1 MSEQHTSPPRDAH
14 GQVLH
19 DLAVAVGRA
28 YKVGEVIRTAAAE
41 VRLAFGVRIAGLYLR
56 DPSSGILTADPYE
69 ELSPILAADLPTIS
83 AGESLLIEEAITSM
97 KVVIW
102 PVEAIGHPV
111 IRAGLEAEGFR
122 MCVCVPLLSKAEIL
136 GVALIARS
144 EDVPFSPLELHTLG
158 AMGSI
163 IGLAIENAKLY
174 EELVSHRD
182 QLRALAAAVQQTRE
196 AEARRI
202 ARDLHD
208 VAGQLLA
215 AVHFSLE
222 ELAEA
227 LPPQAQEHLQ
237 AVHAQLRQA
246 EEHLRRLS
254 HELRSPILDDLGL
267 KPALDSLGQGVAART
282 GLHIAV
288 EGSVGGRLSR
298 EIETVIYRG
307 VQEALTNVAKHA
319 RATRVWIDLERL
331 PQHIRCT
338 VRDDGIGFDV
348 RRSLAKQG
356 RGGLGLLSIRE
367 RLAEVGGKASITSV
381 PGQGTELRLTIP
393 WQDDSGV
400 PIEAGRVVFGR
411 FPPSKSG
418 FHPIPQSPPIGPLL
432 AREAFDL

>member
-1 MSEQHTSPPRDAH
+1 MMGEQHASSPIDAH

-28 YKVGEVIRTAAAE
+28 HKMEEVIQTAAAE
-41 VRLAFGVRIAGLYLR
+41 IRLAFGVRIAGLYLR
-56 DPSSGILTADPYE
+56 DPSSGILTADPYQH
-69 ELSPILAADLPTIS
+69 LSPIFAADLPTIRP
-83 AGESLLIEEAITSM
+83 GETPLIQEAITSK

-102 PVEAIGHPV
+102 PVEAIGHPA
-111 IRAGLEAEGFR
+111 IRAGLDAEGFR
-122 MCVCVPLLSKAEIL
+122 IVACVPLLSKAEIL
-136 GVALIARS
+136 GVALMARRS
-144 EDVPFSPLELHTLG
+144 HVSFSPLELHTLG
-158 AMGSI
+158 AIGSI
-163 IGLAIENAKLY
+163 IGVAIENARLY

-182 QLRALAAAVQQTRE
+182 QLRDLAAAVQQTRE
-196 AEARRI
+196 VEAGRI

-227 LPPQAQEHLQ
+227 VPLQAQEHLE
-237 AVHAQLRQA
+237 AVRAQLRQA

-288 EGSVGGRLSR
+288 EGSLGRRLSR

-319 RATRVWIDLERL
+319 RATRAWVDLERQ

-338 VRDDGIGFDV
+338 VRDDGIGFDIGTT
-348 RRSLAKQG
+348 LAKRG
-356 RGGLGLLSIRE
+356 RGGIGLLSIQE
-367 RLAEVGGKASITSV
+367 RVAEVGGKASITSA

-393 WQDDSGV
+393 WQDANLV
-400 PIEAGRVVFGR
+400 PDPDHA
-411 FPPSKSG
+411 
-418 FHPIPQSPPIGPLL
+418 
-432 AREAFDL
+432 

>member
-1 MSEQHTSPPRDAH
+1 MIEQHTSSPIDAH

-28 YKVGEVIRTAAAE
+28 HKVGEVIRTAAAE
-41 VRLAFGVRIAGLYLR
+41 VQLAFGVRIVGLYLR
-56 DPSSGILTADPYE
+56 DPSSGILTADPFE
-69 ELSPILAADLPTIS
+69 DLSPILAADLPTIT
-83 AGESLLIEEAITSM
+83 AGESLLPEEAITSK
-97 KVVIW
+97 KVVVW

-122 MCVCVPLLSKAEIL
+122 IGVCVPLLSKAEIL
-136 GVALIARS
+136 GVALIARRN
-144 EDVPFSPLELHTLG
+144 DVPFSPLELHTLG
-158 AMGSI
+158 AIGSI
-163 IGLAIENAKLY
+163 IGVAIENAKLY

-208 VAGQLLA
+208 LAGQLLA
-215 AVHFSLE
+215 AVHFRLE

-227 LPPQAQEHLQ
+227 LPLEVQEHLE
-237 AVHAQLRQA
+237 AVRAQLHQA

-267 KPALDSLGQGVAART
+267 KPALDFLGQGVGART

-288 EGSVGGRLSR
+288 EGSPGRRLSR
-298 EIETVIYRG
+298 EIETVIYRS

-319 RATRVWIDLERL
+319 RATRVWINLERQ
-331 PQHIRCT
+331 PQQVRCT
-338 VRDDGIGFDV
+338 VRDDGVGFDV
-348 RRSLAKQG
+348 RATLSRPG
-356 RGGLGLLSIRE
+356 RRGIGLLSIQE
-367 RLAEVGGKASITSV
+367 RIAEVGGKAAITSA

-393 WQDDSGV
+393 WQNDGIV
-400 PIEAGRVVFGR
+400 PNTDH
-411 FPPSKSG
+411 S
-418 FHPIPQSPPIGPLL
+418 
-432 AREAFDL
+432 

>member
-1 MSEQHTSPPRDAH
+1 MSEQHTSSPIDAH

-28 YKVGEVIRTAAAE
+28 HKVGEVIRTAAAE
-41 VRLAFGVRIAGLYLR
+41 VQLAFGVRIVGLYLR
-56 DPSSGILTADPYE
+56 DPSSGILTADPFE
-69 ELSPILAADLPTIS
+69 DLSPILAADLPTIT
-83 AGESLLIEEAITSM
+83 AGESLLPEEAITSK
-97 KVVIW
+97 KVVVW

-122 MCVCVPLLSKAEIL
+122 IGVCVPLLSKAEIL
-136 GVALIARS
+136 GVALIARRN
-144 EDVPFSPLELHTLG
+144 DVPFSPLELHTLG
-158 AMGSI
+158 AIGSI
-163 IGLAIENAKLY
+163 IGVAIENAKLY

-208 VAGQLLA
+208 LAGQLLA
-215 AVHFSLE
+215 AVHFRLE

-227 LPPQAQEHLQ
+227 LPLEVQEHLE
-237 AVHAQLRQA
+237 AVRAQLHQA

-267 KPALDSLGQGVAART
+267 KPALDFLGQGVGART

-288 EGSVGGRLSR
+288 EGSPGRRLSR
-298 EIETVIYRG
+298 EIETVIYRS

-319 RATRVWIDLERL
+319 RATRVRIDLERQ
-331 PQHIRCT
+331 PQQVRCT

-348 RRSLAKQG
+348 RATLSKPG
-356 RGGLGLLSIRE
+356 RRGIGLLSIQE
-367 RLAEVGGKASITSV
+367 RIAEVGGKAAITSA

-393 WQDDSGV
+393 WQNDGIV
-400 PIEAGRVVFGR
+400 PNTDH
-411 FPPSKSG
+411 S
-418 FHPIPQSPPIGPLL
+418 
-432 AREAFDL
+432 

>member
-1 MSEQHTSPPRDAH
+1 MSEQHTSSPIDAH

-28 YKVGEVIRTAAAE
+28 HKVGEVIRTAAAE
-41 VRLAFGVRIAGLYLR
+41 VQLAFGVRIVGLYLR
-56 DPSSGILTADPYE
+56 DPSSGILTADPFE
-69 ELSPILAADLPTIS
+69 DLSPILAADLPTIT
-83 AGESLLIEEAITSM
+83 AGESLLPEEAITSK
-97 KVVIW
+97 KVVVW

-122 MCVCVPLLSKAEIL
+122 IGVCVPLLSKAEIL
-136 GVALIARS
+136 GVALIARRN
-144 EDVPFSPLELHTLG
+144 DVPFSPLELHTLG
-158 AMGSI
+158 AIGSI
-163 IGLAIENAKLY
+163 IGVAIENAKLY

-208 VAGQLLA
+208 LAGQLLA
-215 AVHFSLE
+215 AVHFRLE

-227 LPPQAQEHLQ
+227 LPLEVQEHLE
-237 AVHAQLRQA
+237 AVRAQLHQA

-267 KPALDSLGQGVAART
+267 KPALDFLGQGVGART

-288 EGSVGGRLSR
+288 EGSPGRRLSR
-298 EIETVIYRG
+298 EIETVIYRS

-319 RATRVWIDLERL
+319 RATRVWIDLERQ
-331 PQHIRCT
+331 PQQVRCT

-348 RRSLAKQG
+348 RATLSKPG
-356 RGGLGLLSIRE
+356 RRGIGLLSIQE
-367 RLAEVGGKASITSV
+367 RIAEVGGKAAITSA

-393 WQDDSGV
+393 WQNDGIV
-400 PIEAGRVVFGR
+400 PNTDH
-411 FPPSKSG
+411 S
-418 FHPIPQSPPIGPLL
+418 
-432 AREAFDL
+432 

>member
-1 MSEQHTSPPRDAH
+1 MSELHTPSPIDAH

-28 YKVGEVIRTAAAE
+28 HKVGEVIRTAAAE
-41 VRLAFGVRIAGLYLR
+41 VRIAFGVQIAGLYLR
-56 DPSSGILTADPYE
+56 DPSNGILTADPYE
-69 ELSPILAADLPTIS
+69 DLSPILAADLPTIR
-83 AGESLLIEEAITSM
+83 AGESPLIEEAIASK
-97 KVVIW
+97 KVIIW
-102 PVEAIGHPV
+102 PVDAIGHPV

-122 MCVCVPLLSKAEIL
+122 IGVCVPLLSKAEIL

-144 EDVPFSPLELHTLG
+144 DDVPFSPLELHTLG

-163 IGLAIENAKLY
+163 IGVAIENAKLY

-208 VAGQLLA
+208 LAGQLLA
-215 AVHFSLE
+215 AVHFRLE

-227 LPPQAQEHLQ
+227 LPLEAQEHLE
-237 AVHAQLRQA
+237 AVRAQLREA

-267 KPALDSLGQGVAART
+267 KPALDALGQGVATRT
-282 GLHIAV
+282 GIHIAV
-288 EGSVGGRLSR
+288 EGSLGQRLSR
-298 EIETVIYRG
+298 EIETVIYRS

-319 RATRVWIDLERL
+319 RATRVWIDLERH
-331 PQHIRCT
+331 PQQIRCT

-348 RRSLAKQG
+348 RATLAMRG
-356 RGGLGLLSIRE
+356 RRGLGLLSIQE
-367 RLAEVGGKASITSV
+367 RVAEVGGKAAITSA
-381 PGQGTELRLTIP
+381 PGQGTALRLTIP
-393 WQDDSGV
+393 WQNDKV
-400 PIEAGRVVFGR
+400 L
-411 FPPSKSG
+411 PPPDKT
-418 FHPIPQSPPIGPLL
+418 SPAWPESRM
-432 AREAFDL
+432 A

>member
-1 MSEQHTSPPRDAH
+1 MSEQHTSPPIDAH

-19 DLAVAVGRA
+19 DLAVSVGRA
-28 YKVGEVIRTAAAE
+28 HKVGEVIRTAAVE
-41 VRLAFGVRIAGLYLR
+41 VRQAFGVRIAGVYLR

-69 ELSPILAADLPTIS
+69 ELSPIFAADLPTIRP
-83 AGESLLIEEAITSM
+83 GESLLIEEAITSK
-97 KVVIW
+97 KVSIW

-122 MCVCVPLLSKAEIL
+122 IVVCVPLLSKAEIQ
-136 GVALIARS
+136 GVALIARRA
-144 EDVPFSPLELHTLG
+144 DVPFSPLELYTLG
-158 AMGSI
+158 AMGNI
-163 IGLAIENAKLY
+163 IGVAIENAKLY

-196 AEARRI
+196 VEARRI

-215 AVHFSLE
+215 AIHFKLE

-227 LPPQAQEHLQ
+227 LPLQAQEHLE
-237 AVHAQLRQA
+237 AVRGQLHQA

-288 EGSVGGRLSR
+288 EGTLGRRLSR
-298 EIETVIYRG
+298 EIETVIYRS

-319 RATRVWIDLERL
+319 RATRVWIDFERH
-331 PQHIRCT
+331 PQQIRCT

-348 RRSLAKQG
+348 RATLTMRG
-356 RGGLGLLSIRE
+356 RRGLGLLSIQE
-367 RLAEVGGKASITSV
+367 RVAEVEGNAAITSA
-381 PGQGTELRLTIP
+381 PGQGTALCLTIP
-393 WQDDSGV
+393 WQNEKV
-400 PIEAGRVVFGR
+400 LP
-411 FPPSKSG
+411 
-418 FHPIPQSPPIGPLL
+418 GPDQ
-432 AREAFDL
+432 A

>member
-1 MSEQHTSPPRDAH
+1 MSEHHTPSPVDAH

-28 YKVGEVIRTAAAE
+28 HKVEEVIQTAAAE
-41 VRLAFGVRIAGLYLR
+41 IRLAFGVRIAGLYLR
-56 DPSSGILTADPYE
+56 DPSSGILTADPYQN
-69 ELSPILAADLPTIS
+69 LSPIFSADLPTIQP
-83 AGESLLIEEAITSM
+83 GESLLVEEAITS
-97 KVVIW
+97 KQVVIW
-102 PVEAIGHPV
+102 PVEAIGHPA

-122 MCVCVPLLSKAEIL
+122 IGACVPLLSKAEIQ
-136 GVALIARS
+136 GIALIARRT
-144 EDVPFSPLELHTLG
+144 DVPFSPLELYTLG

-163 IGLAIENAKLY
+163 IGVAIENAKLY

-208 VAGQLLA
+208 LAGQLLA
-215 AVHFSLE
+215 AVHFRLE

-227 LPPQAQEHLQ
+227 LPPETQEHLE
-237 AVHAQLRQA
+237 AVRSQLRQA

-254 HELRSPILDDLGL
+254 HEIRSPILDDLGL

-288 EGSVGGRLSR
+288 EGSPGRRLSR
-298 EIETVIYRG
+298 EIETVIYRS

-319 RATRVWIDLERL
+319 RATRVWIDLERNS
-331 PQHIRCT
+331 QQFRCT

-348 RRSLAKQG
+348 RATLVMRG
-356 RGGLGLLSIRE
+356 RRGLGLLSIQE
-367 RLAEVGGKASITSV
+367 RVAEVGGKVVITSA
-381 PGQGTELRLTIP
+381 PGQGTALRLTIP
-393 WQDDSGV
+393 CQNGIVLPDPDQ
-400 PIEAGRVVFGR
+400 A
-411 FPPSKSG
+411 
-418 FHPIPQSPPIGPLL
+418 
-432 AREAFDL
+432 